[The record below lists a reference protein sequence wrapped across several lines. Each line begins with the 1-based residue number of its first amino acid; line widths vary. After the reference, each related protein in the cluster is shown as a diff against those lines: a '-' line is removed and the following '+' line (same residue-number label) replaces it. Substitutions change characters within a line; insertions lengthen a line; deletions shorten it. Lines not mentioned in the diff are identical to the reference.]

1 MNRRGKIRVGT
12 FALAAALVL
21 GASFA
26 LQVMEKS
33 QAETTLSYVYQRAV
47 NDLSGYVSGMEAA
60 LEKVRYANTATA
72 QTSLAA
78 QLLEE
83 SSGAKAALAAL
94 PTSGENS
101 SNINRFLSQAG
112 DYASYLSRRLAAGS
126 TLGEE
131 EFNNLSS
138 LRQYAQTLNQELQ
151 KLEERFR
158 YGRVTMTEAKNTLQN
173 VTEALP
179 TFSDQLE
186 ESASAFGEYPTLI
199 YDGPFS
205 DHISQRTAK
214 ATSQLERLPQGN
226 AEQAA
231 AKFLGVESDGLE
243 HTTDTGGG
251 LPCYNF
257 THGDT
262 RISVSKDGGLLCSI
276 SNPRE
281 VRENKLSQEEA
292 LEKAKEFLSQT
303 AGVESV
309 KESYYVTADGVCTF
323 NFAWLE
329 EDSAGNAVTC
339 YPDLIKVGVALDNG
353 EIVSYNA
360 TGYLMNHTQREIPE
374 IAISAQK
381 ARESVS
387 PRLEIQ
393 QDPSLAMIPTPGL
406 DETLCW
412 EFVCKGEDGENIL
425 VYINTETGMEDR
437 IYELIE
443 SDQGVLA
450 I

>member
-72 QTSLAA
+72 QTGLAA

-281 VRENKLSQEEA
+281 VSENKLSQEEA

-374 IAISAQK
+374 ITISAQK

-387 PRLEIQ
+387 PWLEIQ

>member
-1 MNRRGKIRVGT
+1 MTRRGKIRTGIFT
-12 FALAAALVL
+12 LAAVTVL
-21 GASFA
+21 GVGLSVRNMQAT
-26 LQVMEKS
+26 E
-33 QAETTLSYVYQRAV
+33 AETTLSYVYQRAV

-94 PTSGENS
+94 PVSGENS
-101 SNINRFLSQAG
+101 NNINRFLSQSG

-126 TLGEE
+126 TLEE
-131 EFNNLSS
+131 EDFENLSM
-138 LRQYAQTLNQELQ
+138 LRQYSETLNEELQ

-158 YGRVTMTEAKNTLQN
+158 YGKVTMNEAKTTLQN
-173 VTEALP
+173 ITEALP
-179 TFSDQLE
+179 AFGGELE
-186 ESASAFGEYPTLI
+186 KNASAFGEYPTLI

-205 DHISQRTAK
+205 DHISQMTAK
-214 ATSQLERLPQGN
+214 ATEGLERLHQGN

-231 AKFLGVESDGLE
+231 AEYLGIKSSELE

-257 THGDT
+257 TSGDI
-262 RISVSKDGGLLCSI
+262 RISVTKDGGLLCSI
-276 SNPRE
+276 SNPRTVE
-281 VRENKLSQEEA
+281 ENKLSQEEA
-292 LEKAKEFLSQT
+292 LKKAEDFLKKSGITSFQ
-303 AGVESV
+303 
-309 KESYYVTADGVCTF
+309 ESYYITADGICTF
-323 NFAWLE
+323 NFSWLE
-329 EDSAGNAVTC
+329 KSDSLSVTC

-360 TGYLMNHTQREIPE
+360 SGYLMNHHERSFEEATV
-374 IAISAQK
+374 SAEK
-381 ARESVS
+381 ARESIS
-387 PRLEIQ
+387 PRLQIQ
-393 QDPSLAMIPTPGL
+393 HEPNLALIPTPGL
-406 DETLCW
+406 DEVLCW
-412 EFVCKGEDGENIL
+412 EFVCKGEDGKDIL
-425 VYINTETGMEDR
+425 VYINVETGMEER

-443 SDQGVLA
+443 SDNGILA

>member
-1 MNRRGKIRVGT
+1 MTRRGKIRVGT
-12 FALAAALVL
+12 FALAAVTVFSVSL
-21 GASFA
+21 GVRNMQA
-26 LQVMEKS
+26 ME
-33 QAETTLSYVYQRAV
+33 AETTLSYVYQRAV
-47 NDLSGYVSGMEAA
+47 SDLSGYVSGMEAA

-112 DYASYLSRRLAAGS
+112 DYASYLARRVSAGQDL
-126 TLGEE
+126 TEE
-131 EFNNLSS
+131 EFDNLST
-138 LRQYAQTLNQELQ
+138 LRKYAQTLSEELQ

-158 YGRVTMTEAKNTLQN
+158 YGRVTMNEARSTLENITEI
-173 VTEALP
+173 LP
-179 TFSDQLE
+179 SYGGELE
-186 ESASAFGEYPTLI
+186 ENASAFGEYPTLI

-231 AKFLGVESDGLE
+231 AKFLGVESDGLK

-374 IAISAQK
+374 IAVSAQK
-381 ARESVS
+381 S
-387 PRLEIQ
+387 Q
-393 QDPSLAMIPTPGL
+393 QQQMKKTA
-406 DETLCW
+406 
-412 EFVCKGEDGENIL
+412 N
-425 VYINTETGMEDR
+425 
-437 IYELIE
+437 
-443 SDQGVLA
+443 
-450 I
+450 

>member
-1 MNRRGKIRVGT
+1 MTRRGKIRTGI
-12 FALAAALVL
+12 FALAAVTVL
-21 GASFA
+21 GVGLSVRNMQAA
-26 LQVMEKS
+26 E
-33 QAETTLSYVYQRAV
+33 AETTLSYVYQRAV

-94 PTSGENS
+94 PVSGENS
-101 SNINRFLSQAG
+101 GNINRFLAQSG

-126 TLGEE
+126 TLGDEDFE
-131 EFNNLSS
+131 NLSM
-138 LRQYAQTLNQELQ
+138 LRKYAETLNEELQ

-158 YGRVTMTEAKNTLQN
+158 YGKVTMNEAKTTLQN
-173 VTEALP
+173 ITEALP
-179 TFSDQLE
+179 AFGGELE
-186 ESASAFGEYPTLI
+186 KSASAFGEYPTLI

-205 DHISQRTAK
+205 DHISQMTAK
-214 ATSQLERLPQGN
+214 ATNGLERLPQGN

-231 AKFLGVESDGLE
+231 AKYLGVKSSELE

-257 THGDT
+257 TSGDI
-262 RISVSKDGGLLCSI
+262 RISVTKDGGLLCSI
-276 SNPRE
+276 SNSRTIK
-281 VRENKLSQEEA
+281 ENKLSQEEA
-292 LEKAKEFLSQT
+292 LKKAEDFLKKSGITSFQ
-303 AGVESV
+303 
-309 KESYYVTADGVCTF
+309 ESYYITADGICTF

-329 EDSAGNAVTC
+329 ETDSLSVTC

-360 TGYLMNHTQREIPE
+360 SGYLMNHHERSFEKATV
-374 IAISAQK
+374 SAEK
-381 ARESVS
+381 ARESIS
-387 PRLEIQ
+387 PRLQIQ
-393 QDPSLAMIPTPGL
+393 HEPNLALIPTPGL
-406 DETLCW
+406 DEVLCW
-412 EFVCKGEDGENIL
+412 EFVCKGEDGEDIL
-425 VYINTETGMEDR
+425 VYINVQTGMEER

-443 SDQGVLA
+443 SDNGVLA
-450 I
+450 L

>member
-1 MNRRGKIRVGT
+1 MNRRGKIRIGV
-12 FALAAALVL
+12 FALAAVTVL
-21 GASFA
+21 SAG
-26 LQVMEKS
+26 LTMRTM
-33 QAETTLSYVYQRAV
+33 QAQESETTLSYVYQRAV

-83 SSGAKAALAAL
+83 SSGAKAALAVL

-101 SNINRFLSQAG
+101 GNINRFLSQAG

-131 EFNNLSS
+131 EFDNLTT
-138 LRQYAQTLNQELQ
+138 LRKYAETLSEELQ

-158 YGRVTMTEAKNTLQN
+158 YGKVTMREARSTLQN
-173 VTEALP
+173 VSEVLP
-179 TFSDQLE
+179 AYGGELE

-214 ATSQLERLPQGN
+214 ATRDMKRLGQGTT
-226 AEQAA
+226 QKTA
-231 AKFLGVESDGLE
+231 AKFLGIEASQLE
-243 HTTDTGGG
+243 AVTDTGGG

-257 THGDT
+257 TSGDI
-262 RISVSKDGGLLCSI
+262 RISMTKDGGLLCTLSNSRTI
-276 SNPRE
+276 S
-281 VRENKLSQEEA
+281 ENKLSQEQA
-292 LEKAKEFLSQT
+292 LEKAKSFLKK
-303 AGVESV
+303 AGIEST
-309 KESYYVTADGVCTF
+309 KESYYVVADGVCTF
-323 NFAWLE
+323 NFAWVE
-329 EDSAGNAVTC
+329 TTSTGESITC
-339 YPDLIKVGVALDNG
+339 YPDLIKVGVAMDNG

-360 TGYLMNHTQREIPE
+360 SGYLMNHQERSFDDIQV
-374 IAISAQK
+374 SAKK

-387 PRLEIQ
+387 PRLKIQ
-393 QDPSLAMIPTPGL
+393 KDPTLALIPTPGL
-406 DETLCW
+406 SEVLCW
-412 EFVCKGEDGENIL
+412 EFVCKGEDGEDIL
-425 VYINTETGMEDR
+425 VYVNVETGMEDR

-443 SDQGVLA
+443 SDQGTLA

>member
-1 MNRRGKIRVGT
+1 MTRRGKIRTGI
-12 FALAAALVL
+12 FALAAVTVL
-21 GASFA
+21 GVGLSVRNMQAA
-26 LQVMEKS
+26 E
-33 QAETTLSYVYQRAV
+33 AETTLSYVYQRAV

-94 PTSGENS
+94 PVSGENS
-101 SNINRFLSQAG
+101 GNINRFLAQSG

-126 TLGEE
+126 TLGNEDFE
-131 EFNNLSS
+131 NLSM
-138 LRQYAQTLNQELQ
+138 LRKYAEILNEELQ

-158 YGRVTMTEAKNTLQN
+158 YGKVTMNEAKTTLQN
-173 VTEALP
+173 ITEALP
-179 TFSDQLE
+179 AFGGELE
-186 ESASAFGEYPTLI
+186 KSASAFGEYPTLI

-205 DHISQRTAK
+205 DHISQMTAK
-214 ATSQLERLPQGN
+214 ATKGLERLPQGN

-231 AKFLGVESDGLE
+231 AKYLGVKSSELE

-257 THGDT
+257 TSGDI
-262 RISVSKDGGLLCSI
+262 RISVTKDGGLLCSI
-276 SNPRE
+276 SNSRTIK
-281 VRENKLSQEEA
+281 ENKLSQEEA
-292 LEKAKEFLSQT
+292 LKKAEDFLKKSGITSFQ
-303 AGVESV
+303 
-309 KESYYVTADGVCTF
+309 ESYYITADGICTF

-329 EDSAGNAVTC
+329 ETDSLSVTC

-360 TGYLMNHTQREIPE
+360 SGYLMNHHTRSFEG
-374 IAISAQK
+374 AAVSAEK
-381 ARESVS
+381 ARESIS
-387 PRLEIQ
+387 PRLQIQ
-393 QDPSLAMIPTPGL
+393 HEPNLALIPTPGL
-406 DETLCW
+406 DEVLCW
-412 EFVCKGEDGENIL
+412 EFVCKGEDGEDIL
-425 VYINTETGMEDR
+425 VYINAQTGMEER

-443 SDQGVLA
+443 SDNGVLA
-450 I
+450 L

>member
-1 MNRRGKIRVGT
+1 MGT

-26 LQVMEKS
+26 LQAMEKS

-60 LEKVRYANTATA
+60 LEKARYANTATA

-101 SNINRFLSQAG
+101 NNINRFLSQAG

-231 AKFLGVESDGLE
+231 AKFLGVESDGLK

-281 VRENKLSQEEA
+281 VSENKLSQEEA

-329 EDSAGNAVTC
+329 EDSAGKC
-339 YPDLIKVGVALDNG
+339 RYLLSRPD
-353 EIVSYNA
+353 
-360 TGYLMNHTQREIPE
+360 
-374 IAISAQK
+374 
-381 ARESVS
+381 
-387 PRLEIQ
+387 
-393 QDPSLAMIPTPGL
+393 
-406 DETLCW
+406 
-412 EFVCKGEDGENIL
+412 
-425 VYINTETGMEDR
+425 
-437 IYELIE
+437 
-443 SDQGVLA
+443 
-450 I
+450 

>member
-1 MNRRGKIRVGT
+1 MTRRGKIRTGI
-12 FALAAALVL
+12 FALAAVTVL
-21 GASFA
+21 GVGLSVRNMQAT
-26 LQVMEKS
+26 E
-33 QAETTLSYVYQRAV
+33 AETTLSYVYQRAV
-47 NDLSGYVSGMEAA
+47 NDLSGYVTGMENA

-94 PTSGENS
+94 PVSGENS
-101 SNINRFLSQAG
+101 GNINRFLAQSG

-126 TLGEE
+126 TLGDEDFE
-131 EFNNLSS
+131 NLSM
-138 LRQYAQTLNQELQ
+138 LRKYAETLNEELQ

-158 YGRVTMTEAKNTLQN
+158 YGKVTMNEAKTTLQN
-173 VTEALP
+173 ITEALP
-179 TFSDQLE
+179 AFGGELE
-186 ESASAFGEYPTLI
+186 KSASAFGEYPTLI

-205 DHISQRTAK
+205 DHISQMTAK
-214 ATSQLERLPQGN
+214 ATKGLERLPQGN

-231 AKFLGVESDGLE
+231 AKYLGVKSSELE

-257 THGDT
+257 TSGDI

-276 SNPRE
+276 SNSRTIK
-281 VRENKLSQEEA
+281 ENKLSQEEA
-292 LEKAKEFLSQT
+292 LKKAEDFLKKSGITSFQ
-303 AGVESV
+303 
-309 KESYYVTADGVCTF
+309 ESYYITADGICTF

-329 EDSAGNAVTC
+329 ETDSLSVTC

-360 TGYLMNHTQREIPE
+360 SGYLMNHHTRSFEG
-374 IAISAQK
+374 AAVSAEK
-381 ARESVS
+381 ARESIS
-387 PRLEIQ
+387 PRLQIQ
-393 QDPSLAMIPTPGL
+393 HEPNLALIPTPGL
-406 DETLCW
+406 DEVLCW
-412 EFVCKGEDGENIL
+412 EFVCKGEDGEDIL
-425 VYINTETGMEDR
+425 VYINVQTGMEER

-443 SDQGVLA
+443 SDNGVLA
-450 I
+450 L

>member
-1 MNRRGKIRVGT
+1 MTRRGKIRTGI
-12 FALAAALVL
+12 FALAAVTVL
-21 GASFA
+21 GVGLSVRNMQAA
-26 LQVMEKS
+26 E
-33 QAETTLSYVYQRAV
+33 AETTLSYVYQRAV

-94 PTSGENS
+94 PVSGENS
-101 SNINRFLSQAG
+101 GNINRFLAQSG

-126 TLGEE
+126 TLGDEDFE
-131 EFNNLSS
+131 NLSM
-138 LRQYAQTLNQELQ
+138 LRKYAETLNEELQ

-158 YGRVTMTEAKNTLQN
+158 YGKVTMNEAKTTLQN
-173 VTEALP
+173 ITEALP
-179 TFSDQLE
+179 AFGGELE
-186 ESASAFGEYPTLI
+186 KSASAFGEYPTLI

-205 DHISQRTAK
+205 DHISQMTAK
-214 ATSQLERLPQGN
+214 ATKGLERLPQGN

-231 AKFLGVESDGLE
+231 AKYLGVKSSELE

-257 THGDT
+257 TSGDI
-262 RISVSKDGGLLCSI
+262 RISVTKDGGLLCSI
-276 SNPRE
+276 SNSRTIK
-281 VRENKLSQEEA
+281 ENKLSQEEA
-292 LEKAKEFLSQT
+292 LKKAEDFLKKSGITSFQ
-303 AGVESV
+303 
-309 KESYYVTADGVCTF
+309 ESYYITADGICTF

-329 EDSAGNAVTC
+329 ETDSLSVTC

-360 TGYLMNHTQREIPE
+360 SGYLMNHHTRSFEE
-374 IAISAQK
+374 AAVSAEK
-381 ARESVS
+381 ARESIS
-387 PRLEIQ
+387 PRLQIQ
-393 QDPSLAMIPTPGL
+393 HKPNLALIPTPGL
-406 DETLCW
+406 DEVLCW
-412 EFVCKGEDGENIL
+412 EFVCKGEDGEDIL
-425 VYINTETGMEDR
+425 VYINVQTGMEER

-443 SDQGVLA
+443 SDNGVLA
-450 I
+450 L

>member
-1 MNRRGKIRVGT
+1 MTRRGKIRTGI
-12 FALAAALVL
+12 FALAAVTVL
-21 GASFA
+21 GVGLSVRNMQAA
-26 LQVMEKS
+26 E
-33 QAETTLSYVYQRAV
+33 AETTLSYVYQRAV
-47 NDLSGYVSGMEAA
+47 NDLSGYVTGMENA

-94 PTSGENS
+94 PVSGENS
-101 SNINRFLSQAG
+101 GNINRFLAQSG

-126 TLGEE
+126 TLGNEDFE
-131 EFNNLSS
+131 NLSM
-138 LRQYAQTLNQELQ
+138 LRKYAEILNEELQ

-158 YGRVTMTEAKNTLQN
+158 YGKVTMNEAKTTLQN
-173 VTEALP
+173 ITEALP
-179 TFSDQLE
+179 AFGGELE
-186 ESASAFGEYPTLI
+186 KSASAFGEYPTLI

-205 DHISQRTAK
+205 DHISQMTAK
-214 ATSQLERLPQGN
+214 ATKGLERLPQGN

-231 AKFLGVESDGLE
+231 AKYLGVKSSELE

-257 THGDT
+257 TSGDI

-276 SNPRE
+276 SNSRTIK
-281 VRENKLSQEEA
+281 ENKLSQEEA
-292 LEKAKEFLSQT
+292 LKKAEDFLKKSGITSFQ
-303 AGVESV
+303 
-309 KESYYVTADGVCTF
+309 ESYYITADGICTF

-329 EDSAGNAVTC
+329 ETDSLSVTC

-360 TGYLMNHTQREIPE
+360 SGYLMNHHTRSFEG
-374 IAISAQK
+374 AAVSAEK
-381 ARESVS
+381 ARESIS
-387 PRLEIQ
+387 PRLQIQ
-393 QDPSLAMIPTPGL
+393 HEPNLALIPTPGL
-406 DETLCW
+406 DEVLCW
-412 EFVCKGEDGENIL
+412 EFVCKGEDGEDIL
-425 VYINTETGMEDR
+425 VYINVQTGMEER

-443 SDQGVLA
+443 SDNGVLA
-450 I
+450 L